1 MIKQICRFES
11 ANYSSPRV
19 AELEGE
25 ILFPLAEGAPFSSLE
40 RIGDSL
46 ALADAKLLPPISPSK
61 IICVGRNYADHAS
74 ELGNKVPT
82 EPLLFLKPPSSLIAS
97 GETIV
102 LPPQSNQVEYEGEIG
117 IVIGRAAK
125 YLKDSDNAFD
135 YIFGFTNVNDV
146 TARDLQRKDVQFT
159 RGKSFDTF
167 CPVGPSI
174 ALGIEP
180 SALNV
185 ETRLNGLIKQKGDSH
200 QMVFSIEFLVKYIS
214 NIMTLLPGDL
224 IASGTPAG
232 VSMLS
237 PGDIVE
243 IEVNGVGILRNS
255 VALAGQR

>member
-1 MIKQICRFES
+1 MIKQICRFEA
-11 ANYSSPRV
+11 ANYSGPTV

-25 ILFPLAEGAPFSSLE
+25 TLFPLAEGAPFSSLD
-40 RIGDSL
+40 RIGDSI
-46 ALADAKLLPPISPSK
+46 ALTDARLLPPILPSK
-61 IICVGRNYADHAS
+61 IVCVGRNYAEHAS

-82 EPLLFLKPPSSLIAS
+82 EPLLFLKPPSSLIAN

-125 YLKDSDNAFD
+125 GLTDDDNAFD
-135 YIFGFTNVNDV
+135 YIFGFTCVNDV

-174 ALGIEP
+174 ALGVDP
-180 SALNV
+180 STLGV
-185 ETRLNGLIKQKGDSH
+185 ETRVNGLMKQKGHSQ
-200 QMVFSIEFLVKYIS
+200 QMVFSIDFLVRYIS

-224 IASGTPAG
+224 IATGTPSG

-237 PGDIVE
+237 AGDIVE
-243 IEVNGVGILRNS
+243 IEVNGVGVLRNS
-255 VALAGQR
+255 VTSACQN